1 MCAGGI
7 ENSRILLWSKEKDK
21 SLINND
27 LPIGKYWITHPW
39 IIGGVG
45 FLYKSKIKKILNE
58 NFINYDGPIHIA
70 TNSELVNEKK
80 ILSGAM
86 YMNAKEDTKLYKEI
100 IKDLYV
106 WHPIWKKNRKIYFW

>member
-7 ENSRILLWSKEKDK
+7 ENSRILLWSKEKDN
-21 SLINND
+21 SLIND

-39 IIGGVG
+39 IVGGMG
-45 FLYKSKIKKILNE
+45 FLYKSKIQKVLNE

-70 TNSELVNEKK
+70 TNKRLVDEKE

-86 YMNAKEDTKLYKEI
+86 YT
-100 IKDLYV
+100 
-106 WHPIWKKNRKIYFW
+106 